1 MSVLSELDRSLL
13 RTLATKA
20 RGERRPPCRLGIRAE
35 PFWGAMLC
43 AGNKELASSFFQP
56 GDSEDAIKKLFAR
69 VPEGT
74 AEFFTLYLTLEPR
87 AGFERLPPVTE
98 SVRRLGVK
106 RVVLGALDPA
116 HRFRGEGRAALEGHG
131 IEVVLADGE
140 EARECQSL
148 VDDYE
153 KSMTRGVAQLTARVK
168 VAELQNG
175 DYDLEISSEALPPG
189 AFQADAVI
197 RRTGRMADAR
207 GGWMVVLDADGWE
220 RPSDRTILY
229 QPEDRAVAGAR
240 RLSFD
245 DSGRPNLAALL
256 RDLAGLGIYSAEL
269 SNDGELFRQA
279 LTAGLVDSVI
289 ADFPNAEDPAQA
301 ASRVARVRVAG
312 GEDSLSLRLEGA
324 RFLDKDN
331 RRLEARV
338 ELN

>member
-1 MSVLSELDRSLL
+1 MVELSDLDRSLL
-13 RTLATKA
+13 RALAAKA
-20 RGERRPPCRLGIRAE
+20 RGERRAPVRLGLKAE
-35 PFWGAMLC
+35 PFWGALLA
-43 AGNKELASSFFQP
+43 AGNRELASSFFQP
-56 GDSEDAIKKLFAR
+56 GDSEDAIKKMFAK

-106 RVVLGALDPA
+106 RVVLGSLDPA
-116 HRFRGEGRAALEGHG
+116 HRFRGEGKAALEGHG
-131 IEVVLADGE
+131 IEVSIADGE
-140 EARECQSL
+140 EARECQSI
-148 VDDYE
+148 VDDYA
-153 KSMTRGVAQLTARVK
+153 KSMVRGVAQLSARVK

-175 DYDLEISSEALPPG
+175 EYDLDISQEALPAG
-189 AFQADAVI
+189 AHPTDAVI
-197 RRTGRMADAR
+197 RRTGRMADSR

-240 RLSFD
+240 RLSFEG
-245 DSGRPNLAALL
+245 GRPNLAALL

-279 LTAGLVDSVI
+279 LTAGLVDTVI
-289 ADFPNAEDPAQA
+289 AEFPNAEDPAQA
-301 ASRVARVRVAG
+301 AARVTRVRVASG
-312 GEDSLSLRLEGA
+312 APLDLRLEGA
-324 RFLDKDN
+324 RFLDTEN